1 MIVPEVVASKIA
13 ILPESPGVYLWRDAE
28 GTVLYVGKAKRL
40 RSRVRS
46 YFASEHYESPK
57 TRALVRQ
64 VADVETIVV
73 PTEAHALILEANLIK
88 EYKPRFNIALRDD
101 KSYPYIKVTVHE
113 PFPRVYVTRRLEN
126 DGSRYFGPYTDVGA
140 MRRALNVVKRIFH
153 VRSCNY
159 DMPRVM
165 PERPCLDYHIGK
177 CKAPCILAQS
187 MADYRAMIDEVVLFL
202 EGKTDEVTR
211 RVRERMEAAATNL
224 DFERAA
230 EMRDALKHL
239 ERMEEPTVVVKVEGG
254 DRDVVGYAR
263 DGDEAVVAIL
273 RIRAGKLLARDHHFL
288 DNVEDEPDP
297 DVLSAYLARTYLGA
311 QEKAPE
317 LLVPFDFEDRLLFEQ
332 SLEGT
337 VVSVPQRGPKRE
349 LVQLAEQNARHLLE
363 EFKLVEE
370 GVTTADERAVDP
382 VYELQRQ
389 LGLTKVPRTLV
400 CFDISHAQGTDT
412 VASMVWFRNGRPDR
426 NEYRRFKVKR
436 VEGIDDFAS
445 MREVVGRYFKRRL
458 EEEKPLPD
466 LTVIDGG
473 KGQLSSAHAAL
484 ADLGLGEMPLISL
497 AKRDEEIFFVGRSDS
512 LRLPRRSPALRLL
525 QQARDEAHRF
535 AVTFQ
540 RLRRTKR
547 TVTSELL
554 SIPGIGPTKRRALLA
569 KFGSVQG
576 VRDATPETIAELPG
590 FSVASAR
597 KLLDALAGSAPTATA
612 TPVAPPAPDR
622 VDQPEDVAAAAAE
635 LLDVRSRDGG
645 MPDDGDMLVAGPPP
659 NVLSPDDEPT
669 DR

>member
-1 MIVPEVVASKIA
+1 MLVPDAVAAKIP
-13 ILPESPGVYLWRDAE
+13 ILPDSAGVYLWRDGE

-64 VADVETIVV
+64 VADLETIVV

-88 EYKPRFNIALRDD
+88 EYRPRFNIALRDD

-165 PERPCLDYHIGK
+165 PDRPCLDYHIGR

-187 MADYRAMIDEVVLFL
+187 AGEYRAMIDEVVLFL
-202 EGKTDEVTR
+202 EGRTQEVTR
-211 RVRERMEAAATNL
+211 RVRQRMDTAAANL

-230 EMRDALKHL
+230 EMRDALQHL
-239 ERMEEPTVVVKVEGG
+239 ERMEEPTVVLKVEGG
-254 DRDVVGYAR
+254 DRDVIGYAR

-273 RIRAGKLLARDHHFL
+273 RIRGGALLARDHHFL
-288 DNVEDEPDP
+288 DNVEGEADP
-297 DVLSAYLARTYLGA
+297 AVLSAYLARTYLGA
-311 QEKAPE
+311 QEHAAE

-332 SLEGT
+332 SLQGT
-337 VVSVPQRGPKRE
+337 TVNAPQRGPKRE

-370 GVTTADERAVDP
+370 GVTAADERAVDP

-389 LGLTKVPRTLV
+389 LGLHKVPRTLV

-412 VASMVWFRNGRPDR
+412 VASMVFFRNGRADR
-426 NEYRRFKVKR
+426 NEYRKFKVKS
-436 VEGIDDFAS
+436 VEGIDDFAA
-445 MREVVGRYFKRRL
+445 MREVVGRYFRRRL
-458 EEEKPLPD
+458 EEEKPLPE
-466 LTVIDGG
+466 LVVIDGG

-484 ADLGLGEMPLISL
+484 SELGLGELPLISL
-497 AKRDEEIFFVGRSDS
+497 AKRDEEIFMVGRSES

-535 AVTFQ
+535 AVTYQ
-540 RLRRTKR
+540 RVRRTKR

-554 SIPGIGPTKRRALLA
+554 SIPGVGPAKRRALLA
-569 KFGSVQG
+569 RFGSVQG
-576 VRDATPETIAELPG
+576 VRDAGPEAIAQLPG
-590 FSVASAR
+590 FSVAGAR
-597 KLLDALAGSAPTATA
+597 KLLDALAHSSPTATA
-612 TPVAPPAPDR
+612 SPVAPPSLTRAP
-622 VDQPEDVAAAAAE
+622 DQPEEVAAAAAE
-635 LLDVRSRDGG
+635 VLEVESRDGG
-645 MPDDGDMLVAGPPP
+645 TPDDGDMLVAGPPQD
-659 NVLSPDDEPT
+659 VLEERDET
-669 DR
+669 A